1 MMGGRH
7 MQGAVVF
14 LVSVVLA
21 VAGCTPAPTEKP
33 APAPPAGWPS
43 ELADFTIVWTAEPG
57 IDVTTDGAAIAA
69 RAYAESY
76 YLASITEDAKYF
88 YPGFADSVE
97 PNQPSP
103 GGPPGTSELHPRLGL
118 SDPAVWIGTARHRV
132 LSIIRSAGDVTV
144 VACAYLYGA
153 ARKIPNRDGYAANV
167 GTSYDLNSGIFP
179 MRIGL
184 RAPTGSESK
193 SPVQEGPSKTPSDNV
208 FSGWRITSFLFDYLS
223 QPTSWPEKDADLAT
237 CVAKADSPP
246 ESRHFIPLAPYPLS
260 DFPMLPAA
268 PGWPAR
274 PAS

>member
-1 MMGGRH
+1 MMVGQH
-7 MQGAVVF
+7 MRSVVVL
-14 LVSVVLA
+14 LVCVVLA
-21 VAGCTPAPTEKP
+21 AAGCTPAPTEKP

-43 ELADFTIVWTAEPG
+43 ELAAFTIAWTAEPG

-76 YLASITEDAKYF
+76 YLASITEDAKYL
-88 YPGFADSVE
+88 YPGFANAVE
-97 PNQPSP
+97 PDQP
-103 GGPPGTSELHPRLGL
+103 GRGTSDLHPQLGD

-208 FSGWRITSFLFDYLS
+208 FSGWKITNFLFDYLS
-223 QPTSWPEKDADLAT
+223 QPTLWPGKDSDLVA
-237 CVAKADSPP
+237 CIAKAEGPP
-246 ESRHFIPLAPYPLS
+246 ESRHFIPLETYPRS
-260 DFPMLPAA
+260 EFPTLPAT